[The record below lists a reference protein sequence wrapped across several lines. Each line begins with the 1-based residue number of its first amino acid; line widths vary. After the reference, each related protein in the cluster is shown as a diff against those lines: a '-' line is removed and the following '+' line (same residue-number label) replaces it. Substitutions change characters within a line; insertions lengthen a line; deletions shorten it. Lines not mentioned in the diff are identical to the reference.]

1 MQLWTPPLLDKYDI
15 ILEPTNGVFFYA
27 KGSTE
32 QTIHAGIQKT
42 VVEIMQKEKLSCRE
56 TARQFEIN
64 DHGRVSAWERIYMT
78 EGPERFAIER
88 RCRWSDRSRKNEPS
102 SHPIYTPL
110 HFRSH
115 TRKLFIGNAGDLR
128 FHFFTLHLGSF
139 LPYAFLRG
147 RSHRPCGIT
156 PRRANLSIKIARP
169 GFMRPGWA

>member
-1 MQLWTPPLLDKYDI
+1 M
-15 ILEPTNGVFFYA
+15 FFYA

-88 RCRWSDRSRKNEPS
+88 RCR
-102 SHPIYTPL
+102 
-110 HFRSH
+110 
-115 TRKLFIGNAGDLR
+115 
-128 FHFFTLHLGSF
+128 
-139 LPYAFLRG
+139 
-147 RSHRPCGIT
+147 
-156 PRRANLSIKIARP
+156 
-169 GFMRPGWA
+169 